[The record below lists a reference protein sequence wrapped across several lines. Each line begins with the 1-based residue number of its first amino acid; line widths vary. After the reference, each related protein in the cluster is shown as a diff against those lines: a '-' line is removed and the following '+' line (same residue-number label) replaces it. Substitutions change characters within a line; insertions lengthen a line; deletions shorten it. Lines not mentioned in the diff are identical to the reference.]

1 MSKTGKKRFDRRT
14 MRSFAV
20 SAVFAY
26 DFILKEAAEAE
37 KEKKKEAAAA
47 ARKKQPGP
55 SDSIVINK
63 VVGKGTRRRSKM
75 TLLEYEEKY
84 NGENSDVLKL
94 LGYKKDD
101 DAAEEPAE
109 AVEAV
114 ENPFNT
120 EEFIQDVLSSQLE
133 EEGADE
139 IIFADLPDY
148 GEYLYPVVNGVIE
161 NIGEIDGYIGRNL
174 TGWSIDRIKR
184 TDLAVLRVAV
194 FELVHFRD
202 TVPLEIA
209 INEAVE
215 AAKSSDL
222 KSGAFVNGV
231 LAGVVRE
238 LNGEKK

>member
-1 MSKTGKKRFDRRT
+1 MSKTGKKKFDRRT

-37 KEKKKEAAAA
+37 KEKKKEAEAA
-47 ARKKQPGP
+47 ARKKPP
-55 SDSIVINK
+55 KPNDSVVINK
-63 VVGKGTRRRSKM
+63 VVGKGTRRRSRM

-84 NGENSDVLKL
+84 NGKNSEVLQL
-94 LGYKKDD
+94 LGYKNGGSEEP
-101 DAAEEPAE
+101 EEPAE
-109 AVEAV
+109 VAEK
-114 ENPFNT
+114 PFDT

-148 GEYLYPVVNGVIE
+148 NEYLFPVVNGVIE

-174 TGWSIDRIKR
+174 TGWSIDRVKR
-184 TDLAVLRVAV
+184 TDLAVLRVAA

-215 AAKSSDL
+215 AAKASDV

-238 LNGEKK
+238 LEGGAK

>member
-1 MSKTGKKRFDRRT
+1 MSKTGKKKFDRRT

-37 KEKKKEAAAA
+37 KEKKNTVL
-47 ARKKQPGP
+47 GV
-55 SDSIVINK
+55 SDAMRNYDGDAMAI
-63 VVGKGTRRRSKM
+63 TWQ
-75 TLLEYEEKY
+75 EYEEKY

-109 AVEAV
+109 AVEAA
-114 ENPFNT
+114 EKPFNT

-133 EEGADE
+133 EDGADE

>member
-1 MSKTGKKRFDRRT
+1 M
-14 MRSFAV
+14 
-20 SAVFAY
+20 
-26 DFILKEAAEAE
+26 
-37 KEKKKEAAAA
+37 
-47 ARKKQPGP
+47 
-55 SDSIVINK
+55 
-63 VVGKGTRRRSKM
+63 
-75 TLLEYEEKY
+75 
-84 NGENSDVLKL
+84 
-94 LGYKKDD
+94 
-101 DAAEEPAE
+101 
-109 AVEAV
+109 
-114 ENPFNT
+114 
-120 EEFIQDVLSSQLE
+120 
-133 EEGADE
+133 
-139 IIFADLPDY
+139 
-148 GEYLYPVVNGVIE
+148 NGVIE